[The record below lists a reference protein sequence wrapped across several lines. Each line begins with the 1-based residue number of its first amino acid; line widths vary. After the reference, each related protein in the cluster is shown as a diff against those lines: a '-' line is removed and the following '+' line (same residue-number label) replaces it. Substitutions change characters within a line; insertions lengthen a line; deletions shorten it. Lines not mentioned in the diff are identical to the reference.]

1 MADNS
6 AALSGN
12 ITRFQIYQAKNGGDS
27 IDMSTGTVE
36 LNYYESVLSNSV
48 SASVTIV
55 ETGFTDKK
63 VSDTTKPRG
72 IIDTLPIRG
81 GEQVVLEFEDAQATP
96 NKLSFKAEKSLYV
109 NRVRGIDPGTQKDV
123 YSIDLCTREFIAN
136 EQTRV
141 VKRYDGKVSDSIA
154 KLLTDKKG
162 LNIEKNIEIDI
173 SAVDYNFIGNDRKP
187 FYVCTWL
194 ASKSIPELS
203 VDGKNSIGGAA
214 GYFFFENYNGFQF
227 RSLDKLLDEKGRTG
241 IKKYIYTGN
250 PDKPQEYDGKILSV
264 NIERDIDLQQNLTL
278 GTYANRSLFF
288 DFAGMK
294 YVVRDYNVDE
304 NQKDRI
310 KNAGSQE
317 ITWVAE
323 DFRKGPSR
331 LMNHI
336 LDVGVLPPGATPEEQ
351 LNHWKQNKEKPTYD
365 AANTMV
371 QSIMR
376 YNQLFTIKTNIIIP
390 GDFSLRAG
398 DLIHCDFPELTV
410 DQNKETNKQSGGIYM
425 IASLCHRI
433 SPGKTYTSLALVRDT
448 FGRKPFK

>member
-6 AALSGN
+6 ATLSGN

-27 IDMSTGTVE
+27 IDMSPGTVE
-36 LNYYESVLSNSV
+36 LSYYESVLSNSI
-48 SASVTIV
+48 SATARIV
-55 ETGFTDKK
+55 ETGFSDKR
-63 VSDTTKPRG
+63 VGDSTKPTG

-81 GEQVVLEFEDAQATP
+81 GEQVILEFQDAQATP
-96 NKLSFKAEKSLYV
+96 NKLSFKAEKSFYV

-141 VKRYDGKVSDSIA
+141 VKRYDGKISDSVSKI
-154 KLLTDKKG
+154 LTENGGIKT
-162 LNIEKNIEIDI
+162 EKNIQIDTSI
-173 SAVDYNFIGNDRKP
+173 EDYNFIGNDRKP

-203 VDGKNSIGGAA
+203 VDGKNGLGGAA
-214 GYFFFENYNGFQF
+214 GYFFFENYSGFQF

-250 PDKPQEYDGKILSV
+250 PDKPQEYNGKILSV

-294 YVVRDYNVDE
+294 YVVRDYSVDE

-323 DFRKGPSR
+323 EFRKGPSR

-351 LNHWKQNKEKPTYD
+351 LAHWKQNKEKPTYD

-398 DLIHCDFPELTV
+398 DLIHCDFPELTI
-410 DQNKETNKQSGGIYM
+410 DQNKETNKQSSGIYM

-433 SPGKTYTSLALVRDT
+433 TPKNTYTSLALVRDT
-448 FGRKPFK
+448 FGRKPFN

>member
-27 IDMSTGTVE
+27 IDMSPGTVE
-36 LNYYESVLSNSV
+36 LYYYESVLSNSV

-55 ETGFTDKK
+55 ETGFSDKK
-63 VSDTTKPRG
+63 IGDGTKPRG
-72 IIDTLPIRG
+72 VIDALPIRG
-81 GEQVVLEFEDAQATP
+81 GEQVILEFEDAQPTP
-96 NKLSFKAEKSLYV
+96 NKLSFKAEKSFYV
-109 NRVRGIDPGTQKDV
+109 NRVRGINPGTQKDE
-123 YSIDLCTREFIAN
+123 YFIDLCTREFIAN

-141 VKRYDGKVSDSIA
+141 VKRYDGKVSNSVEKI
-154 KLLTDKKG
+154 LTDKKG
-162 LNIEKNIEIDI
+162 LNIEKQIEIDNSI
-173 SAVDYNFIGNDRKP
+173 VDYNFIGNDKKP

-203 VDGKNSIGGAA
+203 VDGKNSLGGAA

-227 RSLDKLLDEKGRTG
+227 RSLDKLLDEKSRPG
-241 IKKYIYTGN
+241 IKKYIFTGN
-250 PDKPQEYDGKILSV
+250 EEKLAEYDGKIHSV
-264 NIERDIDLQQNLTL
+264 SIERDIDLQQNLTL

-288 DFAGMK
+288 DFAAMN
-294 YVVRDYNVDE
+294 YIVRDYNIDD
-304 NQKDRI
+304 NQKDKI

-336 LDVGVLPPGATPEEQ
+336 LDVGVLPSGNTPEKQ
-351 LNHWKQNKEKPTYD
+351 LEYWRNNKDKPRYD

-376 YNQLFTIKTNIIIP
+376 YNQLFTIKTNIMIS

-398 DLIHCDFPELTV
+398 DLIHCDFPQLSG
-410 DQNKETNKQSGGIYM
+410 DKNKETNKQSGGIYM

-433 SPGKTYTSLALVRDT
+433 TPENTYTSLALVRDT